1 MDVIDE
7 DCADP
12 EDDELWEA
20 VEDMIGLEEKEEE
33 TERKKNL
40 VLWYQDKK
48 TEKWNSVL
56 TKGEKQR

>member
-20 VEDMIGLEEKEEE
+20 VEDMIGSKEKEKKRRE
-33 TERKKNL
+33 TEKKIYAL
-40 VLWYQDKK
+40 IP
-48 TEKWNSVL
+48 
-56 TKGEKQR
+56 R

>member
-1 MDVIDE
+1 MDAIDE

-12 EDDELWEA
+12 EDDELWEV
-20 VEDMIGLEEKEEE
+20 VEDMIGSEENEKKRRE
-33 TERKKNL
+33 KNL